1 MRKNTVKIFIS
12 ALCSALVLSTAA
24 GFFAL
29 EKTTANAETANAASQ
44 TDALVLPE
52 NYENYLDLTAPSDVA
67 VSAYYTAIADGNVIY
82 LYDRKNDVYEKY
94 VHETG
99 SGETQDIIKKL
110 QFSENGY
117 LYYADNSTGA
127 NFYELDVRSYEKRK
141 IDAIACSTFI
151 IHGEDLYFANSTGT
165 LYSAVL
171 EEGAMQI
178 SALPLSE
185 HPKKPTLAFWNDELY
200 FTDNGTMQTLYRLNP
215 KTESLIPV
223 ASFDERIEHMTVGG
237 NVFACT
243 TSKGN
248 FYTYSLPRVEESS
261 LLQCAEGSY
270 TSLAAFGEYVYA
282 VNGKTVRQYSI
293 QDNAFTDYE
302 ICSQSNAFNRLNGA
316 ADVVLAGD
324 KLYVADNGN
333 QRISVY
339 NTADGSFG
347 TPVVSTLSPSFLS
360 GDEQTLFAA
369 NAETAVLYD
378 LSEENYGAA
387 IALLD
392 GLEGE
397 IKGVASVYGKH
408 YAVTEGFVYTLSQ
421 DLESGEWQT
430 LTTQRN
436 SFYPELFA
444 ADAYGNLYVLQKNG
458 VYAFTESELTDAE
471 KAGRLVCPPSL
482 AHAEKL
488 AVDYHR
494 NVYALA
500 NGKIYKNGD
509 TQNAVD
515 FNVPLVYADGVSVT
529 AFTFGVEENQTYLL
543 CDGNYLI
550 RSERLELPT
559 VKTIPVNGADE
570 IIFSAAS
577 AEFSV
582 VETEE
587 NALLVEFELSE
598 LGGAETFPYLAYER
612 SQDKKTALKIGEA
625 GEYYLLAV
633 FDQTRYRTY
642 LSRSEFCSPLA
653 VDDYRTE
660 YAESKVGYLT
670 NEVTLYK
677 FPYLTHLLTVQ
688 KLQRGEQVRVL
699 GEITRLDH
707 DYYQV
712 EVVDGEG
719 NATGVT
725 GYVPKAY
732 VSETDGLP
740 PTSENV
746 IFGATDDNGDAIWR
760 LAYLLLGFAAIC
772 ILVDFLILRKK
783 QD

>member
-24 GFFAL
+24 GLFAL
-29 EKTTANAETANAASQ
+29 ERDVNATAEAAAQAAQ
-44 TDALVLPE
+44 TDVLISPE
-52 NYENYLDLTAPSDVA
+52 HYENYLRLSDPSSVA
-67 VSAYYTAIADGNVIY
+67 VSENYTAIADGDIIY
-82 LYDRKNDVYEKY
+82 IYDRDDNQYRKYTHGEK
-94 VHETG
+94 V
-99 SGETQDIIKKL
+99 SKL
-110 QFSENGY
+110 QFDQAENLYFSDKSTNLHLLSPNSEQAQETDINCSGFVING
-117 LYYADNSTGA
+117 
-127 NFYELDVRSYEKRK
+127 
-141 IDAIACSTFI
+141 DAIYYTVVTEGSEGSTI
-151 IHGEDLYFANSTGT
+151 LSARLSDPTQKTEHVVVTGNPAIAYYNNELYFTNSGIYLNKFNPETNPKPDLTKTLLGT
-165 LYSAVL
+165 IPAVNSMTVCEGLLAYSSSTNEFYAY
-171 EEGAMQI
+171 
-178 SALPLSE
+178 ALPLSAGANVPLLCE
-185 HPKKPTLAFWNDELY
+185 TGTYKALTSF
-200 FTDNGTMQTLYRLNP
+200 NG
-215 KTESLIPV
+215 
-223 ASFDERIEHMTVGG
+223 
-237 NVFACT
+237 
-243 TSKGN
+243 
-248 FYTYSLPRVEESS
+248 
-261 LLQCAEGSY
+261 
-270 TSLAAFGEYVYA
+270 YVYA
-282 VNGKTVRQYSI
+282 VDGNIVKQFSPA
-293 QDNAFTDYE
+293 DKAFTDYE
-302 ICSQSNAFNRLNGA
+302 ICADSSAPNRLRGA
-316 ADVVLAGD
+316 TDTALAGD
-324 KLYVADNGN
+324 KLFIADNGN
-333 QRISVY
+333 DRISVF
-339 NTADGSFG
+339 NTANGEFEKS
-347 TPVVSTLSPSFLS
+347 VVSTLFPSFLS
-360 GDEQTLFAA
+360 SDGETLLAA
-369 NAETAVLYD
+369 SATTTALYD
-378 LSEENYGAA
+378 LSENNYGG
-387 IALLD
+387 LLAVFD
-392 GLEGE
+392 EFRGA
-397 IKGVASVYGKH
+397 IKGAASVYGKH
-408 YAVTEGFVYTLSQ
+408 YLVTEGFVYTLSQ
-421 DLESGEWQT
+421 NLESGEWQT

-436 SFYPELFA
+436 SFYPKLFA
-444 ADAYGNLYVLQKNG
+444 ADVYGNLYVLQNNG

-471 KAGRLVCPPSL
+471 KAGRLVCPLSL

-529 AFTFGVEENQTYLL
+529 AFIFGVEENQTYLL

-783 QD
+783 KD